1 MHLTQH
7 LVCHKGKQ
15 SLTVY
20 EDFALPMGGKEV
32 NF

>member
-15 SLTVY
+15 FLTVCG
-20 EDFALPMGGKEV
+20 DFTLPMGSKEV